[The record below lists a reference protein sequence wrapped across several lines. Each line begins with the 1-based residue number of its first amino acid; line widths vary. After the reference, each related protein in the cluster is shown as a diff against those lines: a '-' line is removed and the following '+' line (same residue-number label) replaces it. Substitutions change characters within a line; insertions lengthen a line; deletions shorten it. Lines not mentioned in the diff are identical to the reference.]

1 MIVNEAVKPD
11 LPPFARLTCVK
22 APQCSVVLKCLSLTP
37 CTERPIG
44 RTSLGTAL
52 EQCRLTRTEDIV
64 ASCSLVWWKYVL
76 EPGFTLSA
84 EKFKIDDP
92 YASVEPT
99 TTNIYVGSEH
109 FRENM
114 SASTSAASEP
124 WVFHPNRQRG
134 PRDRLCV
141 TRDL

>member
-1 MIVNEAVKPD
+1 MQCGSEVFISNPLHREAYSKDVT
-11 LPPFARLTCVK
+11 LPP
-22 APQCSVVLKCLSLTP
+22 
-37 CTERPIG
+37 
-44 RTSLGTAL
+44 L
-52 EQCRLTRTEDIV
+52 EQSRLTRTEDIV
-64 ASCSLVWWKYVL
+64 ASCSLVWWKYVP

-141 TRDL
+141 MPDL